1 MLGEMGSVVVAF
13 SGGVDSAYLAL
24 RAHQVL
30 GSRALAVT
38 ADSASLAGI
47 QRSQAASLAAD
58 FGFAHRFLN
67 TAELQADRYVQ
78 NAPDRCYHCK
88 AELFRRLLPLA
99 QAEGYACV
107 AYGLIADD
115 LSDVRPGH
123 QAAVEA
129 GVRSPLAE
137 AGLAKAEVRI
147 LSRALGL
154 PTWDLPA
161 SPCLASRVAFGIPVT
176 AEVLGRVEAAEAR
189 VRALG
194 FREFRVR
201 HRGDLASIE
210 IAGGEMG
217 RLSDQGL
224 REALLSAVRETGYP
238 EAVLDPQGY
247 RRGRLHEALRVL
259 PDESG
264 V

>member
-1 MLGEMGSVVVAF
+1 MGSVVVAF

-30 GSRALAVT
+30 GPRALAVT
-38 ADSASLAGI
+38 ADSASLAEV
-47 QRSQAASLAAD
+47 QRRQAARLAAD
-58 FGFAHRFLN
+58 FGFAHRFLHS
-67 TAELQADRYVQ
+67 AELEDERYVQ
-78 NAPDRCYHCK
+78 NAQDRCYYCK
-88 AELFRRLLPLA
+88 SELFRQLTPLA
-99 QAEGYACV
+99 QAEGYAWI

-115 LSDVRPGH
+115 MSDIRPGH

-137 AGLAKAEVRI
+137 AGLSKEDIRT

-176 AEVLGRVEAAEAR
+176 AQVLGRVEAAEDQ

-201 HRGDLASIE
+201 HRGDQASIE
-210 IAGGEMG
+210 IATSEMG
-217 RLSDQGL
+217 RLNDPGL
-224 REALLSAVRETGYP
+224 REALLSAVRETGYR
-238 EAVLDPQGY
+238 EAVLDPRGY
-247 RRGRLHEALRVL
+247 GRGRLHEGLRVL
-259 PDESG
+259 PGESG